1 MAQTKQTI
9 QIILINRSECSIVQA
24 HLEQNNYIV
33 VRVHESSS
41 SESLWNG
48 ESLSRFCSIIVVF
61 HLDLKFYAHK
71 HFSCSNRYK
80 KEYFLLLIL
89 DFKGIF
95 ALVSYPHRFSL
106 SFNFHDVSVSR
117 YPPSSCHCCC
127 VNKLN

>member
-9 QIILINRSECSIVQA
+9 QIILINRSECSIVQV

-61 HLDLKFYAHK
+61 HLNLKFYAHE

-95 ALVSYPHRFSL
+95 VCLPCSHPRTDFLYLSIFMMFLSVGIPPHL
-106 SFNFHDVSVSR
+106 AIAVA
-117 YPPSSCHCCC
+117 
-127 VNKLN
+127 